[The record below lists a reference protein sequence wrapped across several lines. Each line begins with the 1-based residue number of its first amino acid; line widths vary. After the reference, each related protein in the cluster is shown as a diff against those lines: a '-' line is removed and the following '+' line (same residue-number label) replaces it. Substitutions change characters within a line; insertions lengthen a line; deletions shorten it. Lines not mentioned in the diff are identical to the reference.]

1 MIPTRTL
8 LVLLAA
14 CGPSVSYAPFRA
26 APTPRVVPADA
37 VEVFAITPPCPFV
50 ELGLVDAAQGYASTA
65 ATMAAMRARVGR
77 HGADGL
83 LMIDHHH
90 RRLHR
95 DGGVAYRAI
104 AIVQQ
109 CN

>member
-1 MIPTRTL
+1 MNPTRAV

-26 APTPRVVPADA
+26 APVPRVVPADA
-37 VEVFAITPPCPFV
+37 VEVFAITPSCPFV

-65 ATMAAMRARVGR
+65 ATMAAMRAQAGKQ
-77 HGADGL
+77 GADGL

-90 RRLHR
+90 RSLRR
-95 DGGVAYRAI
+95 DGGAVYRAI
-104 AIVQQ
+104 AIAQQ